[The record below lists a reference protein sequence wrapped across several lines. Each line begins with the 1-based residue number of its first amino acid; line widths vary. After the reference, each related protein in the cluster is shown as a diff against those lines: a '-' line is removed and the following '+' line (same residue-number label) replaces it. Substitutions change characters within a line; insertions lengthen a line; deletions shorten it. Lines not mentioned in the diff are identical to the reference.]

1 MGRHPIVVRDVA
13 GGTLV
18 ARAWGPAPA
27 TAPPARPT
35 DAAWLAAAP
44 ATAPPARP
52 CPVNSEAHA
61 HAVLS
66 EAQGL
71 SAEEGPWFVTHEGE
85 LYGRIDSSVT
95 TRRIVRHQ
103 INNRGHHRHHR
114 HSEAHSEAQG
124 HSAEAQSHSEAQGH
138 AEAQGQVPWSLSTTT
153 TSCRSFSGP
162 QEHSELQDNRTLH
175 TFRGDATNGNIWQN
189 RALHNTQI
197 AAGDSEA
204 QGHSEAHSEAQG
216 HSAEAQGHCE
226 AQGHSESEAQD
237 KIDTIHHDQL
247 RIERK
252 LDQVCSTFEQV
263 CFRLDELPP
272 QGHSEAPSVELL
284 ELHLRAIEDSMAT
297 QLRLRVIEDKMGVL
311 EDKMGAIGDKLDQLH
326 LTLRSIVR
334 ALPLS

>member
-18 ARAWGPAPA
+18 ARAWGPPPA

-95 TRRIVRHQ
+95 TRRIVRQQ
-103 INNRGHHRHHR
+103 INNRHHLINPGGSEDNRHQWCTIADSR
-114 HSEAHSEAQG
+114 QPIADADSRRQPAPVVAH
-124 HSAEAQSHSEAQGH
+124 H
-138 AEAQGQVPWSLSTTT
+138 PRSTTAT
-153 TSCRSFSGP
+153 TCAP
-162 QEHSELQDNRTLH
+162 E
-175 TFRGDATNGNIWQN
+175 
-189 RALHNTQI
+189 
-197 AAGDSEA
+197 
-204 QGHSEAHSEAQG
+204 
-216 HSAEAQGHCE
+216 
-226 AQGHSESEAQD
+226 D

-311 EDKMGAIGDKLDQLH
+311 EDKMGAVGDKLDQLH
-326 LTLRSIVR
+326 LTFRSIVR